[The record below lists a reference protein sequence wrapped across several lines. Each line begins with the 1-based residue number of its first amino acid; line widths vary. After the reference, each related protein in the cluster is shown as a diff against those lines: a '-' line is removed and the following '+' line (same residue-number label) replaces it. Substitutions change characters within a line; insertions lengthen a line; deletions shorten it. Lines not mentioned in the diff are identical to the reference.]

1 MNGRQI
7 SVPRRKSNRRRVAA
21 VTTAN
26 ASNTPVQIGVVANR
40 TIIGRKAV
48 ARRAVAKRVVAKKA
62 VARKAVAK
70 KAFVEKAFV
79 RKAFARKAFAR
90 KTFVKTAVVKT
101 TASPKS
107 TAKPMMTAVIA
118 TETTSRRFRGKA
130 LPIAKT
136 IAVPA
141 SRITKSHAGSAPFNP
156 VASGRTFINIVMKAT
171 WADRIMNRRCSNRYI
186 ANRPISKRPRNAR
199 RSTDA
204 TSLQPPGRRMTKSR
218 AGNAPSNPV
227 ASGRIFINT
236 MMKAMRA
243 VRVVNRPCS
252 SRMSSRFI
260 LNRPTNARR

>member
-70 KAFVEKAFV
+70 KAFVEKAFVRKAFV

-171 WADRIMNRRCSNRYI
+171 WADRIMNRRCSNR
-186 ANRPISKRPRNAR
+186 
-199 RSTDA
+199 
-204 TSLQPPGRRMTKSR
+204 
-218 AGNAPSNPV
+218 
-227 ASGRIFINT
+227 
-236 MMKAMRA
+236 
-243 VRVVNRPCS
+243 
-252 SRMSSRFI
+252 
-260 LNRPTNARR
+260 

>member
-7 SVPRRKSNRRRVAA
+7 SVPRRKSNRSRVAA

-62 VARKAVAK
+62 VARKAVARK
-70 KAFVEKAFV
+70 AFVEKAFVEKAFV
-79 RKAFARKAFAR
+79 RKAFARKTFAR

-141 SRITKSHAGSAPFNP
+141 SRITESHAGSAPFNP

-171 WADRIMNRRCSNRYI
+171 WADRIMNRRCS
-186 ANRPISKRPRNAR
+186 NRPISKRPRNAR

-227 ASGRIFINT
+227 ASGRILINT

-260 LNRPTNARR
+260 LNRPTNTRR